1 MSKQKTETA
10 SFEEALN
17 ELEALVERMESGDLT
32 LEESLAAFEQ
42 GISLTRHCQEAL
54 QVAEQKVEILSA
66 RTPDAATEPFDDGA

>member
-10 SFEEALN
+10 SFEEALS

-54 QVAEQKVEILSA
+54 QVAEQKVEILTA
-66 RTPDAATEPFDDGA
+66 RTPDAATEPFDDDA

>member
-66 RTPDAATEPFDDGA
+66 RTPDAATEPFDDDA

>member
-10 SFEEALN
+10 SFEEALS

-54 QVAEQKVEILSA
+54 QVAEQKVEILTA
-66 RTPDAATEPFDDGA
+66 RTPDAATEPFEDDA

>member
-1 MSKQKTETA
+1 MSKHKTETT
-10 SFEEALN
+10 SFEEALS

-66 RTPDAATEPFDDGA
+66 RTPDAATEPFDDDA

>member
-1 MSKQKTETA
+1 MSKHKTETT
-10 SFEEALN
+10 SFEEALS

-54 QVAEQKVEILSA
+54 QVAEQKVEILTA

>member
-10 SFEEALN
+10 SFEEALS

-54 QVAEQKVEILSA
+54 QAAEQKVEILTA
-66 RTPDAATEPFDDGA
+66 RTPDAATEPFEDDA

>member
-10 SFEEALN
+10 SFEEALS
-17 ELEALVERMESGDLT
+17 ELEALVERMESGDLP

-54 QVAEQKVEILSA
+54 QVAEQKVEILTA
-66 RTPDAATEPFDDGA
+66 RTPDAATEPFEDDA

>member
-1 MSKQKTETA
+1 MSKQKTETT

-66 RTPDAATEPFDDGA
+66 RTADAATEPFEHDA

>member
-1 MSKQKTETA
+1 MRKQKTETA

-66 RTPDAATEPFDDGA
+66 RTPDAATEPFDDDA

>member
-1 MSKQKTETA
+1 MSKQKTDTT

-66 RTPDAATEPFDDGA
+66 RTADAATEPFEDDA

>member
-1 MSKQKTETA
+1 MSKQNTETT
-10 SFEEALN
+10 SIEEALN

-66 RTPDAATEPFDDGA
+66 RTADAATEPFEDDA

>member
-1 MSKQKTETA
+1 MSKQKTETT

-66 RTPDAATEPFDDGA
+66 RTADAATEPFEDDA